1 MGIAAHKSKCEMLSC
16 IHPHAIYSLSSVFPC
31 YITGKNNRFAI
42 LDILGYL
49 KEEEEEP
56 LLIYTAQGS
65 PFRRKKLSVINGSPE
80 QQRTKTTLNI

>member
-1 MGIAAHKSKCEMLSC
+1 MARTVQLLSHDAYC
-16 IHPHAIYSLSSVFPC
+16 SV
-31 YITGKNNRFAI
+31 TEEE
-42 LDILGYL
+42 
-49 KEEEEEP
+49 EEEEEP

>member
-1 MGIAAHKSKCEMLSC
+1 MARTVQLLSHDAYC
-16 IHPHAIYSLSSVFPC
+16 SV
-31 YITGKNNRFAI
+31 TEE
-42 LDILGYL
+42 
-49 KEEEEEP
+49 EEEEEP